1 MGLKQNPIRAANVTG
16 KIFSFPAFGSTHGSA
31 CRSLGRATVRLANI
45 FCYLVFLFLYFGT
58 LLFWYLDIFVF
69 CLVDI
74 LVFQYFGILVFWYFS
89 STPDSARVT
98 VVTNNQWVAWRNLT
112 ICLGG

>member
-45 FCYLVFLFLYFGT
+45 FCYLVFLFWYFGT

-69 CLVDI
+69 SLVDI
-74 LVFQYFGILVFWYFS
+74 LVFQYFGILV
-89 STPDSARVT
+89 
-98 VVTNNQWVAWRNLT
+98 
-112 ICLGG
+112 I